1 MHRTMSP
8 ADSCLAHIPLRAV
21 RRLRPGVVNGYYS
34 RTCNARPIAG
44 EPAHTRTGLRN
55 LKPMKLPKIL
65 QSLKLQI
72 SAAIASLTVLFAV
85 SILYSLHVID
95 RQHSDD
101 VLVQLAGRLQF
112 NQQRLTVQ
120 AMRYQEN
127 APRDYPSY
135 FRDLRLYFEDQ
146 KNTRAEMSRII
157 DAFAANRFDGSLLG
171 ESMRMPPRLPE
182 RSQAVAQDLAAVWEN
197 FLAKLDERIGPDLEE
212 PRLEWAAAWIVE
224 QNATLEEISERLLST
239 LEEDVSARAA
249 AANLVNRLLLAAA
262 LVVAVGI
269 SVWFYRRVL
278 QPLSA
283 AVEGFKQVAN
293 GDFCYRIAVS
303 QDNEIGWLATA
314 FNHLSGRMEALRR
327 LLTGL
332 EQGANLE
339 ETLHI
344 LSETLPPLIPV
355 DWIGVLVLGPDGRIH
370 LEKAFSDGK
379 PDPLGKLNFEPD
391 KTLLEECIRNR
402 EPLHIPDVREVAT
415 LSDNYLFLR
424 QLSDLGRRDAIFLP
438 IGSSDT
444 VRGVAV
450 FASRFPNNYRPAH
463 EIRNP
468 LATINLAL
476 EHLKGLTNLPGSA
489 HKRIDLAGSE
499 VRRLERL
506 LADILLYA
514 KPLSLNR
521 RTLDIS
527 ELIADVIGV
536 MAQHPTP
543 IVFRPGPCPAV
554 FADPDRIRQVLVN
567 LLSNAQQATT
577 AGTSVQI
584 HSRPIDGH
592 QVEVGIQNAGEP
604 IPEKILARV
613 FEPFFTSKPGGT
625 GLGLP
630 IVQRI
635 VDAHGGRISLE
646 SDAQNGTFA
655 RLTLPVISA

>member
-1 MHRTMSP
+1 MT
-8 ADSCLAHIPLRAV
+8 
-21 RRLRPGVVNGYYS
+21 
-34 RTCNARPIAG
+34 
-44 EPAHTRTGLRN
+44 
-55 LKPMKLPKIL
+55 LPKIL

-72 SAAIASLTVLFAV
+72 SIAIASLTILFAV

-95 RQHSDD
+95 QQHSDD
-101 VLVQLAGRLQF
+101 VLVQLAGQLQF

-146 KNTRAEMSRII
+146 KKTRAEMNRII
-157 DAFAANRFDGSLLG
+157 EAFATNRFDSALIG
-171 ESMRMPPRLPE
+171 ETMRMPPQLPE
-182 RSQAVAQDLAAVWEN
+182 RSQVMAQDLAAVWKD

-224 QNATLEEISERLLST
+224 QNATLEEISERLLRT
-239 LEEDVSARAA
+239 LENDVSARAA

-269 SVWFYRRVL
+269 GVWFYRRVL

-293 GDFCYRIAVS
+293 GDFSYRVAVS
-303 QDNEIGWLATA
+303 QNNEIGWLATA

-332 EQGANLE
+332 EQGASLE
-339 ETLHI
+339 GTLHI

-402 EPLHIPDVREVAT
+402 EPLHIPDVREIAT
-415 LSDNYLFLR
+415 LSDKYVFLS

-438 IGSSDT
+438 IGSRAT
-444 VRGVAV
+444 VQGVAV
-450 FASRFPNNYRPAH
+450 FASRFPNNYRPEHLALLRNLGVLVGVSLARTIQLVESTRLASIGQFASGIVH

-476 EHLKGLTNLPGSA
+476 EHLKGLTNLPGST
-489 HKRIDLAGSE
+489 HQRIDLADTE

-506 LADILLYA
+506 LDDILLYA
-514 KPLSLNR
+514 KPLTLNR
-521 RTLDIS
+521 STLDIN
-527 ELIADVIGV
+527 ELIADVIAA
-536 MAQHPTP
+536 MAQDPTP
-543 IVFRPGPCPAV
+543 IVFRPDPCPGV
-554 FADPDRIRQVLVN
+554 SADPDRIRQVLIN
-567 LLSNAQQATT
+567 LLSNAQQASLL
-577 AGTSVQI
+577 GTSVQI
-584 HSRPIDGH
+584 RCQPIDGH
-592 QVEVGIQNAGEP
+592 RVEVEIQNGGEP
-604 IPEKILARV
+604 IPEKTLARI

-635 VDAHGGRISLE
+635 VDAHGGQIALE
-646 SDAQNGTFA
+646 SDTQNGTRA
-655 RLTLPVISA
+655 RLTLPVISAAIAA

>member
-1 MHRTMSP
+1 MT
-8 ADSCLAHIPLRAV
+8 
-21 RRLRPGVVNGYYS
+21 
-34 RTCNARPIAG
+34 
-44 EPAHTRTGLRN
+44 
-55 LKPMKLPKIL
+55 LPKIL

-72 SAAIASLTVLFAV
+72 SIAIASLTVLFAV

-95 RQHSDD
+95 QQHSDD

-146 KNTRAEMSRII
+146 KKTRAEMSRII
-157 DAFAANRFDGSLLG
+157 EAFATNRFDSSLIG
-171 ESMRMPPRLPE
+171 ETMRMPPQLPE
-182 RSQAVAQDLAAVWEN
+182 RSLAMARDLAAVWED
-197 FLAKLDERIGPDLEE
+197 FLAKLNERIGPDLEE
-212 PRLEWAAAWIVE
+212 PRLEWAAEWIVE

-239 LEEDVSARAA
+239 LENDVSARAA

-262 LVVAVGI
+262 LMVAVGI
-269 SVWFYRRVL
+269 AVWFYRRVL

-293 GDFCYRIAVS
+293 GDFSYRIAVT

-332 EQGANLE
+332 EQGASLE
-339 ETLHI
+339 GTLHI

-402 EPLHIPDVREVAT
+402 EPLHIPDVREIAT
-415 LSDNYLFLR
+415 LSDKYVFLS
-424 QLSDLGRRDAIFLP
+424 QLSELGRRDAIFLP
-438 IGSSDT
+438 IGSSAT
-444 VRGVAV
+444 VQGVAV
-450 FASRFPNNYRPAH
+450 FASRFPNNYRPEHLALLRNLGVLVGVSLARTIQLVESTRLASIGQFASGIVH

-468 LATINLAL
+468 LATISLAL
-476 EHLKGLTNLPGSA
+476 EHLKDLTGLPGST
-489 HKRIDLAGSE
+489 HKRVDLADNE

-506 LADILLYA
+506 LDDILLYA
-514 KPLSLNR
+514 KPLTLSR
-521 RTLDIS
+521 RSLDID
-527 ELIADVIGV
+527 ELIADVIGG
-536 MAQHPTP
+536 MGQDSAP
-543 IVFRPGPCPAV
+543 IVFRSDPCPAV
-554 FADPDRIRQVLVN
+554 SADPDRIRQVLIN
-567 LLSNAQQATT
+567 LLRNAQQASPTG
-577 AGTSVQI
+577 ASVQVRC
-584 HSRPIDGH
+584 RPSTGH
-592 QVEVGIQNAGEP
+592 RVEVEIRNGGEP
-604 IPEKILARV
+604 IPEQTLARI

-635 VDAHGGRISLE
+635 VDAHGGQITLE
-646 SDAQNGTFA
+646 SDTQNGTRA
-655 RLTLPVISA
+655 LLTLPVISA

>member
-1 MHRTMSP
+1 MT
-8 ADSCLAHIPLRAV
+8 
-21 RRLRPGVVNGYYS
+21 
-34 RTCNARPIAG
+34 
-44 EPAHTRTGLRN
+44 
-55 LKPMKLPKIL
+55 LPKIL

-72 SAAIASLTVLFAV
+72 SIAIASLTVLFAV

-95 RQHSDD
+95 QQHSDD

-146 KNTRAEMSRII
+146 KKTRAEMSRII
-157 DAFAANRFDGSLLG
+157 EAFATNRFDSSLIG
-171 ESMRMPPRLPE
+171 ETMRMPPQLPE
-182 RSQAVAQDLAAVWEN
+182 RSLAMARDLAAVWED

-212 PRLEWAAAWIVE
+212 PRLEWAAEWIVE

-239 LEEDVSARAA
+239 LENDVSARAA

-262 LVVAVGI
+262 LMVAVGI
-269 SVWFYRRVL
+269 AVWFYRRVL

-293 GDFCYRIAVS
+293 GDFSYRIAVT

-332 EQGANLE
+332 EQGASLE
-339 ETLHI
+339 GTLHI

-402 EPLHIPDVREVAT
+402 EPLHIPDVREIAT
-415 LSDNYLFLR
+415 LSDKYVFLS
-424 QLSDLGRRDAIFLP
+424 QLSELGRRDAIFLP
-438 IGSSDT
+438 IGSSAT
-444 VRGVAV
+444 VQGVAV
-450 FASRFPNNYRPAH
+450 FASRFPNNYRPEHLALLRNLGVLVGVSLARTIQLVESTRLASIGQFASGIVH

-468 LATINLAL
+468 LATISLAL
-476 EHLKGLTNLPGSA
+476 EHLKDLTGLPGST
-489 HKRIDLAGSE
+489 HKRVDLADNE

-506 LADILLYA
+506 LDDILLYA
-514 KPLSLNR
+514 KPLTLSR
-521 RTLDIS
+521 RSLDID
-527 ELIADVIGV
+527 ELIADVIGG
-536 MAQHPTP
+536 MGQDSAP
-543 IVFRPGPCPAV
+543 IVFRSDPCPAV
-554 FADPDRIRQVLVN
+554 SADPDRIRQVLIN
-567 LLSNAQQATT
+567 LLRNAQQASPTG
-577 AGTSVQI
+577 ASVQVRCQP
-584 HSRPIDGH
+584 SNGH
-592 QVEVGIQNAGEP
+592 RVEVEIQNGGEP
-604 IPEKILARV
+604 IPEQTLARI

-635 VDAHGGRISLE
+635 VDAHGGQITLE
-646 SDAQNGTFA
+646 SDTQNGTRA
-655 RLTLPVISA
+655 LLTLPVISA

>member
-1 MHRTMSP
+1 MT
-8 ADSCLAHIPLRAV
+8 
-21 RRLRPGVVNGYYS
+21 
-34 RTCNARPIAG
+34 
-44 EPAHTRTGLRN
+44 
-55 LKPMKLPKIL
+55 LPKIL

-72 SAAIASLTVLFAV
+72 SIAIASLTVLFAV

-95 RQHSDD
+95 QQHSDD

-146 KNTRAEMSRII
+146 KKTRAEMNRII
-157 DAFAANRFDGSLLG
+157 EAFATNRFDSSLIG
-171 ESMRMPPRLPE
+171 ETMRMPPQLPE
-182 RSQAVAQDLAAVWEN
+182 RSLAMARDLAAVWED

-212 PRLEWAAAWIVE
+212 PRLEWAAEWIVE

-239 LEEDVSARAA
+239 LENDVSARAA

-262 LVVAVGI
+262 LMVAVGI
-269 SVWFYRRVL
+269 AVWFYRRVL

-293 GDFCYRIAVS
+293 GDFSYRIAVT

-332 EQGANLE
+332 EQGASLE
-339 ETLHI
+339 GTLHI

-402 EPLHIPDVREVAT
+402 EPLHIPDVREIAT
-415 LSDNYLFLR
+415 LSDKYVFLS
-424 QLSDLGRRDAIFLP
+424 QLSELGRRDAIFLP
-438 IGSSDT
+438 IGSSAT
-444 VRGVAV
+444 VQGVAV
-450 FASRFPNNYRPAH
+450 FASRFPNNYRPEHLALLRNLGVLVGVSLARTIQLVESTRLASIGQFASGIVH

-468 LATINLAL
+468 LATISLAL
-476 EHLKGLTNLPGSA
+476 EHLKDLTGLPGST
-489 HKRIDLAGSE
+489 HKRVDLADNE

-506 LADILLYA
+506 LDDILLYA
-514 KPLSLNR
+514 KPLTLSR
-521 RTLDIS
+521 RSLDID
-527 ELIADVIGV
+527 ELIADVIGG
-536 MAQHPTP
+536 MGQDSAP
-543 IVFRPGPCPAV
+543 IVFRSDPCPAV
-554 FADPDRIRQVLVN
+554 SADPDRIRQVLIN
-567 LLSNAQQATT
+567 LLRNAQQASPTG
-577 AGTSVQI
+577 ASVQVRCQP
-584 HSRPIDGH
+584 SNGH
-592 QVEVGIQNAGEP
+592 RVEVEIQNGGEP
-604 IPEKILARV
+604 IPEQTLARI

-635 VDAHGGRISLE
+635 VDAHGGQITLE
-646 SDAQNGTFA
+646 SDTQNGTRA
-655 RLTLPVISA
+655 LLTLPVISA

>member
-1 MHRTMSP
+1 M
-8 ADSCLAHIPLRAV
+8 
-21 RRLRPGVVNGYYS
+21 
-34 RTCNARPIAG
+34 
-44 EPAHTRTGLRN
+44 
-55 LKPMKLPKIL
+55 PKIL

-95 RQHSDD
+95 QQHGDD

-146 KNTRAEMSRII
+146 KKTRAEMNRII
-157 DAFAANRFDGSLLG
+157 EAFAANRFDSSLIG
-171 ESMRMPPRLPE
+171 ETMRMPPQLPE
-182 RSQAVAQDLAAVWEN
+182 RSQAIAKDLAAVWED

-212 PRLEWAAAWIVE
+212 PRLEWAATWIVE
-224 QNATLEEISERLLST
+224 QNATLEEISRRLLST
-239 LEEDVSARAA
+239 LENDVRARAA
-249 AANLVNRLLLAAA
+249 KANLVNRLLLAAA

-269 SVWFYRRVL
+269 AVWFYRRVL
-278 QPLSA
+278 QPLAA

-293 GDFCYRIAVS
+293 GDFSYRVAVRE
-303 QDNEIGWLATA
+303 DNEIGWLATA

-339 ETLHI
+339 GTLRI

-402 EPLHIPDVREVAT
+402 EPLHIPDVREIAT
-415 LSDNYLFLR
+415 LSDNYVFLSK
-424 QLSDLGRRDAIFLP
+424 LSDLGRRDAIFLP
-438 IGSSDT
+438 IGSSAT
-444 VRGVAV
+444 VQGVAV
-450 FASRFPNNYRPAH
+450 FASRFPNNYRPEHLALLRNLGVLVGVSLARTIQLVESTRLASIGQFASGIVH

-476 EHLKGLTNLPGSA
+476 EHLKGLTDLPESA
-489 HKRIDLAGSE
+489 HKRIDLADNE

-514 KPLSLNR
+514 KPLTLNR
-521 RTLDIS
+521 RALDIS
-527 ELIADVIGV
+527 DLIADVIGA
-536 MAQHPTP
+536 MAQDATP
-543 IVFRPGPCPAV
+543 VVFRPGPCPAV
-554 FADPDRIRQVLVN
+554 SADPDRIRQVLIN
-567 LLSNAQQATT
+567 LLSNAQQASPI
-577 AGTSVQI
+577 GTSVQI
-584 HSRPIDGH
+584 RCQPIDGH
-592 QVEVGIQNAGEP
+592 QVELEIQNGGEP
-604 IPEKILARV
+604 IPEKTLARI

-635 VDAHGGRISLE
+635 VDAHGGQIALE
-646 SDAQNGTFA
+646 SDAQNGTRA
-655 RLTLPVISA
+655 RLTLPVISADIAA

>member
-1 MHRTMSP
+1 MTVPR
-8 ADSCLAHIPLRAV
+8 
-21 RRLRPGVVNGYYS
+21 
-34 RTCNARPIAG
+34 
-44 EPAHTRTGLRN
+44 
-55 LKPMKLPKIL
+55 IL

-72 SAAIASLTVLFAV
+72 STAIASLTVLFAV

-95 RQHSDD
+95 QQHSDD

-146 KNTRAEMSRII
+146 KKTRAEMNRII
-157 DAFAANRFDGSLLG
+157 EAFAANRFDSSLIG
-171 ESMRMPPRLPE
+171 ETMRMPPQLPE
-182 RSQAVAQDLAAVWEN
+182 RSQAVAQDLAAVWQD
-197 FLAKLDERIGPDLEE
+197 FLAKLDERIGPDREE

-224 QNATLEEISERLLST
+224 QNATLEEISRRLLST
-239 LEEDVSARAA
+239 LEKDVSARAA

-269 SVWFYRRVL
+269 AVWFYRRVL

-293 GDFCYRIAVS
+293 GDFSYRVAVS

-402 EPLHIPDVREVAT
+402 EPLHIPDVREIAT
-415 LSDNYLFLR
+415 LSDNYVFLG

-438 IGSSDT
+438 IGSSAT
-444 VRGVAV
+444 VQGVAV
-450 FASRFPNNYRPAH
+450 FASRFPNNYRPEHLALLRNLGVLVGVSLARTIQLAESTRLASIGQFASGIVH

-476 EHLKGLTNLPGSA
+476 EHLKGLTNLPESA
-489 HKRIDLAGSE
+489 RRRIELADNE
-499 VRRLERL
+499 IRRLEHL
-506 LADILLYA
+506 LTDILLYA
-514 KPLSLNR
+514 KPLTLNR
-521 RTLDIS
+521 RALDIS
-527 ELIADVIGV
+527 ELIGDVIGA
-536 MAQHPTP
+536 MAQDPTP
-543 IVFRPGPCPAV
+543 IVFRPGYCPAV
-554 FADPDRIRQVLVN
+554 SADPDRIRQVFIN
-567 LLSNAQQATT
+567 LLSNAQQASPS
-577 AGTSVQI
+577 GSSVQI
-584 HSRPIDGH
+584 RCQPIGGH
-592 QVEVGIQNAGEP
+592 QVEVEIQNGGEP
-604 IPEKILARV
+604 IPEKTLMRV

-635 VDAHGGRISLE
+635 VDAHGGQIALE
-646 SDAQNGTFA
+646 SDAQNGTRA
-655 RLTLPVISA
+655 RLRFPVISADIAARR